1 MVIHKTSYRLT
12 FRDVD
17 SMGILYYARY
27 FFLFEIGR
35 VEWMRD
41 EGFSYR
47 DMEKKMQQSL
57 PVTKADCHY
66 IAPISYDE
74 IAIVRT
80 EIAAWT
86 QTTIRFS
93 HTIHREEQDEL
104 CAKGQVELGCL
115 AHGDQRPSA
124 IPQELITILNNQA
137 REKRGRLR

>member
-1 MVIHKTSYRLT
+1 
-12 FRDVD
+12 
-17 SMGILYYARY
+17 
-27 FFLFEIGR
+27 
-35 VEWMRD
+35 
-41 EGFSYR
+41 
-47 DMEKKMQQSL
+47 
-57 PVTKADCHY
+57 VTKADCHY

-86 QTTIRFS
+86 QTTIRFA
-93 HTIHREEQDEL
+93 HTIHREGQDEL

-115 AHGDQRPSA
+115 AHGDKRPSA